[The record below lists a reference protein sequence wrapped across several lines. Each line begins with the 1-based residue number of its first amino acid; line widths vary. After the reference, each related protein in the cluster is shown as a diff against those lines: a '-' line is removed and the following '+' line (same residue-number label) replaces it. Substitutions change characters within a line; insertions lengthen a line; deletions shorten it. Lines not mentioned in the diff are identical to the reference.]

1 MQKTIYISLSIFFGI
16 FFGVIGFI
24 LIGYWVGWIEDRY
37 EAADVFEV
45 KLVLN
50 DIEEDEASY
59 DVLVTDFKNSS
70 VQVRNR
76 YGSELYVE
84 GRLSEAEEEKTYWA
98 IIYQYDWYVFGKRI
112 KEDASGVEEVY
123 GTKEEALDQLEKWK
137 KRNMKT
143 SK

>member
-1 MQKTIYISLSIFFGI
+1 M
-16 FFGVIGFI
+16 
-24 LIGYWVGWIEDRY
+24 
-37 EAADVFEV
+37 
-45 KLVLN
+45 
-50 DIEEDEASY
+50 
-59 DVLVTDFKNSS
+59 DFKIEQKCNNHGIRSEGKG
-70 VQVRNR
+70 RNR